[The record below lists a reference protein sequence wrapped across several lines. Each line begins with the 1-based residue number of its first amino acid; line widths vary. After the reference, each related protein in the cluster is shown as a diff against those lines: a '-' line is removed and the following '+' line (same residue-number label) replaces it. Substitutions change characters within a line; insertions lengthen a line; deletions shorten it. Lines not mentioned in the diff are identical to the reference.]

1 MRANKRQLV
10 VDKATELFS
19 RHGFHPVGVDW
30 IIDDSGVARMT
41 LYRHFPSKDELIREV
56 LVQRYDLIIGSIGA
70 QLQHAHDPVERV
82 KTIFDWYEAWFNTP
96 EFAGCLF
103 ERALAEFGTAYAPIS
118 DVAIRYRRKMVEW
131 IAELLE
137 PLVSSETAQR
147 LAGVYMMLLDGATV
161 DARAFNDSASA
172 GRAWHAAKALLEQ
185 AMNAENR
192 PATDADRAMQHAS

>member
-41 LYRHFPSKDELIREV
+41 LYRHFASKDELIREV
-56 LVQRYDLIIGSIGA
+56 LVQRYDLIVGSIAA
-70 QLQHAHDPVERV
+70 QLQHVVDPVERV
-82 KTIFDWYEAWFNTP
+82 KTIFDWYAAWFRTP

-131 IAELLE
+131 IAELIE
-137 PLVSSETAQR
+137 ALVPAETANR
-147 LAGVYMMLLDGATV
+147 LATVFMMLLDGATV
-161 DARAFNDSASA
+161 EARAFNDSAA
-172 GRAWHAAKALLEQ
+172 AARAWQAAHALLDQ
-185 AMNAENR
+185 AMH
-192 PATDADRAMQHAS
+192 ATVSAADGAGSQT

>member
-1 MRANKRQLV
+1 MRANKRQVV

-56 LVQRYDLIIGSIGA
+56 LVQRYDLIIGSIET
-70 QLQHAHDPVERV
+70 QLRDVHDPVERV

-131 IAELLE
+131 IAELLA
-137 PLVSSETAQR
+137 PLVLPETAQR

-172 GRAWHAAKALLEQ
+172 GRAWQAAKALLEQ
-185 AMNAENR
+185 AMSAANR
-192 PATDADRAMQHAS
+192 PATDTDRATERA

>member
-1 MRANKRQLV
+1 MRASKRQQV

-19 RHGFHPVGVDW
+19 RYGFHPVGVDW

-41 LYRHFPSKDELIREV
+41 LYRHFASKEQLIREV
-56 LVQRYDLIIGSIGA
+56 LVQRYDLIVGSIAA
-70 QLQHAHDPVERV
+70 QLEHVDDPVQRV

-118 DVAIRYRRKMVEW
+118 DVAIGYRRKMVEW

-137 PLVSSETAQR
+137 ALVSPETAKR
-147 LAGVYMMLLDGATV
+147 LAAVYMMLLDGATV

-172 GRAWHAAKALLEQ
+172 EHAWQAAKALLDQ
-185 AMNAENR
+185 AMR
-192 PATDADRAMQHAS
+192 PAANVDASAQRA

>member
-41 LYRHFPSKDELIREV
+41 LYRHFASKDELIREV
-56 LVQRYDLIIGSIGA
+56 LVQRYDLIVGSIDA
-70 QLQHAHDPVERV
+70 QLQHVVDPVERV
-82 KTIFDWYEAWFNTP
+82 KTVFDWYEAWFRTP

-118 DVAIRYRRKMVEW
+118 DVARG
-131 IAELLE
+131 AD
-137 PLVSSETAQR
+137 PSTA
-147 LAGVYMMLLDGATV
+147 GS
-161 DARAFNDSASA
+161 ARAKGTILAFGVSK
-172 GRAWHAAKALLEQ
+172 R
-185 AMNAENR
+185 
-192 PATDADRAMQHAS
+192 

>member
-1 MRANKRQLV
+1 MRASKRQQV

-19 RHGFHPVGVDW
+19 RYGFHPVGVDW

-41 LYRHFPSKDELIREV
+41 LYRHFASKEQLIREV
-56 LVQRYDLIIGSIGA
+56 LVQRYDLIVGSIAA
-70 QLQHAHDPVERV
+70 QLEHVDDPVQRV

-118 DVAIRYRRKMVEW
+118 DVAIGYRRKMVEW

-137 PLVSSETAQR
+137 ALVSPETAKR
-147 LAGVYMMLLDGATV
+147 LAAVYMMLLDGATV

-172 GRAWHAAKALLEQ
+172 GHAWQAAKALLDQ
-185 AMNAENR
+185 AMR
-192 PATDADRAMQHAS
+192 PAANVDASAQRA